1 MKKIVSIALLLFTF
15 QTVAVLSTFAQKL
28 KPSEVPE
35 NVTQAMD
42 FQYPYVK
49 VSAWQ
54 LENNIYIAT
63 FKDDGSTGKAHITAD
78 GKWLRTTY
86 DVKRDELPSVI
97 TEYVK
102 ANFPEFIIDV
112 SCLEE
117 KGDEALRY
125 YLEVKEDGIGFKPSI
140 LYFSNAGKLLSRKDP
155 EGFVDPLAPKPDKTA
170 VQKPVKKDDTKPAT
184 SKTTTAKSGAKTAT
198 ATTSGKDTK
207 PATSKPVAAKPV
219 AKPQQTKPAAK
230 PTAKPAPQKP
240 SATAD
245 KNDKTAD
252 KKKKEKEEPVIKDEF
267 GNIALKEGTVPDA
280 VKKGLAK
287 KVMHPEE
294 LHWFNIDNAYVAK
307 CINTGKKTSV
317 YLTKEGVWTKTLTS
331 LPEESVTG
339 PMLKHLND
347 YYKGFKFKSA
357 LKEQRADKNDKTM
370 VEFYEKANYKNKLV
384 TTVIFDKTGKLI
396 RTIDAE
402 PLPEVAKEESAED
415 ADLERYYKKMNMSLD
430 DNGADRIPEN
440 IRAVFKLKYPRITNV
455 EWKENDEMNYEAHYY
470 SARGKEICVINSLG
484 TIVETMVQGKPDNL
498 SSAIQDYIK
507 KEYKNTKVTDF
518 YTVKRVADKLTLY
531 KVIVQDKKTKEESEL
546 WFNMSG
552 KPFNM

>member
-1 MKKIVSIALLLFTF
+1 MKKIAAIALLLFTF
-15 QTVAVLSTFAQKL
+15 QTVAVHTAFAQKL
-28 KPSEVPE
+28 KPAEVPE
-35 NVTQAMD
+35 SVAQAMD
-42 FQYPYVK
+42 LQHPYVK

-54 LENNIYIAT
+54 LENSIYIAT
-63 FKDDGSTGKAHITAD
+63 FKDDGATGKAHISAD

-102 ANFPEFIIDV
+102 ANYPEFVIDV

-117 KGDEALRY
+117 KGDEALCY
-125 YLEVKEDGIGFKPSI
+125 YLEVKEDGIGFKPSK

-155 EGFVDPLAPKPDKTA
+155 EGFNDPLAPKPEKKP
-170 VQKPVKKDDTKPAT
+170 VQKPITKKDEAKPAAAKSTTAKSGTKPAT
-184 SKTTTAKSGAKTAT
+184 STS
-198 ATTSGKDTK
+198 SGKDVK
-207 PATSKPVAAKPV
+207 PSAAKPAV
-219 AKPQQTKPAAK
+219 KPTPKPAAK
-230 PTAKPAPQKP
+230 PAGQKP
-240 SATAD
+240 SASD
-245 KNDKTAD
+245 KNDKTD
-252 KKKKEKEEPVIKDEF
+252 SKKKKEKEEPIIKDEF
-267 GNIALKEGTVPDA
+267 GNVALKESTVPDA
-280 VKKGLAK
+280 VKKGLSK

-307 CINTGKKTSV
+307 CINSGKKTSV

-402 PLPEVAKEESAED
+402 PLPEVVKEESAED

-430 DNGADRIPEN
+430 DNGADRTPEN

-455 EWKENDEMNYEAHYY
+455 EWKENGEMNYEAHYY

-484 TIVETMVQGKPDNL
+484 AIVETMVQGKPDNL

-507 KEYKNTKVTDF
+507 KEYKNTKVTDY

>member
-1 MKKIVSIALLLFTF
+1 MKKIVAIALLLFTF
-15 QTVAVLSTFAQKL
+15 QTVAINTTFAQKL
-28 KPSEVPE
+28 KPAEVPE
-35 NVTQAMD
+35 SVTQAMD

-49 VSAWQ
+49 VTAWQ
-54 LENNIYIAT
+54 LENNTYIAT
-63 FKDDGSTGKAHITAD
+63 FKDDGATGKAHISAD

-102 ANFPEFIIDV
+102 ANYPEFIIDV

-117 KGDEALRY
+117 KGDESLCY
-125 YLEVKEDGIGFKPSI
+125 YLEVKEDGIGFKPSK

-155 EGFVDPLAPKPDKTA
+155 EGFNDPLAPKPDKTA
-170 VQKPVKKDDTKPAT
+170 TQKPVKKDDAKPVATKP
-184 SKTTTAKSGAKTAT
+184 TTAKGGKDVKTAT
-198 ATTSGKDTK
+198 A
-207 PATSKPVAAKPV
+207 
-219 AKPQQTKPAAK
+219 KPAAK
-230 PTAKPAPQKP
+230 PTAKPAAKASAKPADTKSTTKPAAKPAPQKP
-240 SATAD
+240 SPTAG
-245 KNDKTAD
+245 KKEKTD
-252 KKKKEKEEPVIKDEF
+252 NNKKKEKEEPVIKDEF
-267 GNIALKEGTVPDA
+267 GNVALKESTIPDA

-357 LKEQRADKNDKTM
+357 LKEHRADKNDKTM

-402 PLPEVAKEESAED
+402 PLPEVVKEESAED

-455 EWKENDEMNYEAHYY
+455 EWKENGDMNYEAHYY

-484 TIVETMVQGKPDNL
+484 TVVETMVQGKPDNL

-507 KEYKNTKVTDF
+507 KEHKNTKVTDF

-531 KVIVQDKKTKEESEL
+531 KVIIQDKKTKEESEL
-546 WFNMSG
+546 WFSMSG

>member
-1 MKKIVSIALLLFTF
+1 MKKIAAIALLLFTF
-15 QTVAVLSTFAQKL
+15 QTVAVHTAFAQKL
-28 KPSEVPE
+28 KPAEVPE
-35 NVTQAMD
+35 SVAQAMD
-42 FQYPYVK
+42 LQYPYVK

-54 LENNIYIAT
+54 LENSIYIAT
-63 FKDDGSTGKAHITAD
+63 FKDDGATGKAHISAD

-102 ANFPEFIIDV
+102 ANYPEFVIDV

-117 KGDEALRY
+117 KGDEALCY
-125 YLEVKEDGIGFKPSI
+125 YLEVKEDGIGFKPSK

-155 EGFVDPLAPKPDKTA
+155 EGFNDPLAPKPEKKP
-170 VQKPVKKDDTKPAT
+170 VQKPITKKDEAKPAAAK
-184 SKTTTAKSGAKTAT
+184 STTAKSGTKPANSTS
-198 ATTSGKDTK
+198 SGKDVK
-207 PATSKPVAAKPV
+207 PSAAKPAV
-219 AKPQQTKPAAK
+219 KPTPKPTPKPAAK
-230 PTAKPAPQKP
+230 PAGQKP
-240 SATAD
+240 SASD
-245 KNDKTAD
+245 KNDKTD
-252 KKKKEKEEPVIKDEF
+252 SKKKKEKEEPIIKDEF
-267 GNIALKEGTVPDA
+267 GNVALKESTVPDA
-280 VKKGLAK
+280 VKKGLSK

-307 CINTGKKTSV
+307 CINSGKKTSV

-402 PLPEVAKEESAED
+402 PLPEVVKEESAED

-430 DNGADRIPEN
+430 DNGADRTPEN

-455 EWKENDEMNYEAHYY
+455 EWKENGEMNYEAHYY

-507 KEYKNTKVTDF
+507 KEYKNTKVTDY

>member
-1 MKKIVSIALLLFTF
+1 MKKIVAIALLLFTF
-15 QTVAVLSTFAQKL
+15 QTVAINTTFAQKL
-28 KPSEVPE
+28 KPAEVPE
-35 NVTQAMD
+35 SVTQAMD

-49 VSAWQ
+49 VTAWQ
-54 LENNIYIAT
+54 LENNVYIAT
-63 FKDDGSTGKAHITAD
+63 FKDDGATGKAHISAD

-102 ANFPEFIIDV
+102 ANYPEFIIDV
-112 SCLEE
+112 SYLEE
-117 KGDEALRY
+117 KGDESLRY
-125 YLEVKEDGIGFKPSI
+125 CLEVKEDGIGFKPSK
-140 LYFSNAGKLLSRKDP
+140 LYFSNAGKLLSRTDP
-155 EGFVDPLAPKPDKTA
+155 EGFKDPLAPKPEKTA
-170 VQKPVKKDDTKPAT
+170 IQKPIKKDE
-184 SKTTTAKSGAKTAT
+184 
-198 ATTSGKDTK
+198 
-207 PATSKPVAAKPV
+207 SKPVAAKNTA
-219 AKPQQTKPAAK
+219 AKSGKDVKPAAAKPAAKPAEAKPGTK

-240 SATAD
+240 SSAAD
-245 KNDKTAD
+245 KKEKTD
-252 KKKKEKEEPVIKDEF
+252 NKKKKEKEEPIIKDEF
-267 GNIALKEGTVPDA
+267 GNVALKESAVPDA

-317 YLTKEGVWTKTLTS
+317 YLTKEGVWNKTLTS

-370 VEFYEKANYKNKLV
+370 VEFYEKANYKSKLV

-402 PLPEVAKEESAED
+402 PLPEVAEEESAED

-455 EWKENDEMNYEAHYY
+455 EWKENDDMNYEAQYY

-498 SSAIQDYIK
+498 PSAIQDHVK
-507 KEYKNTKVTDF
+507 KEHKNTKVTDF

-531 KVIVQDKKTKEESEL
+531 KVIIQDKKTKEESEL